1 MTIKR
6 IFITLTMIMT
16 LLNSADC
23 QTILTPCKSCGE
35 KDTTFKINPSEAFLI
50 SATFKRMNYLEAKSG
65 MLIDLNSQNE
75 AEIKKYKELVSHN
88 VSLIAQKDAEL
99 SIIKEQKQSETMR
112 KIAWRKATFI
122 SAPSTFVIG
131 FGLALYL
138 MK

>member
-1 MTIKR
+1 
-6 IFITLTMIMT
+6 
-16 LLNSADC
+16 
-23 QTILTPCKSCGE
+23 
-35 KDTTFKINPSEAFLI
+35 
-50 SATFKRMNYLEAKSG
+50 MNYLEAKSG
-65 MLIDLNSQNE
+65 MLIDLNYQNE
-75 AEIKKYKELVSHN
+75 AEIKKYKDLVSHN

>member
-1 MTIKR
+1 MTIR
-6 IFITLTMIMT
+6 HIFTTLIMIMT
-16 LLNSADC
+16 LLSSADC

-50 SATFKRMNYLEAKSG
+50 SATFKRMIYLNGKSD
-65 MLIDLNSQNE
+65 MLIELNSQNQ
-75 AEIKKYKELVSHN
+75 AEIKKYKELVDYN

-99 SIIKEQKQSETMR
+99 SLIRQQMQSETMK

-122 SAPSTFVIG
+122 SAPSAFVIG
-131 FGLALYL
+131 FGVALYL

>member
-1 MTIKR
+1 
-6 IFITLTMIMT
+6 
-16 LLNSADC
+16 
-23 QTILTPCKSCGE
+23 
-35 KDTTFKINPSEAFLI
+35 
-50 SATFKRMNYLEAKSG
+50 MNYLEAKSG